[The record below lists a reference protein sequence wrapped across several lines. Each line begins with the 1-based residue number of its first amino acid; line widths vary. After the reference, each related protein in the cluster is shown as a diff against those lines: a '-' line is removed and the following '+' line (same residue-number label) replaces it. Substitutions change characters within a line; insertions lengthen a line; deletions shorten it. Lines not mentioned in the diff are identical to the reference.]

1 MRKLLLVALG
11 VLALPTLALAQTQ
24 DCPSCVLGIFDG
36 PNINNTTNCGT
47 IGVGTPKDVY
57 VGIRLSG
64 TETGVTG
71 LEFSIAGMDGL
82 LLIGT
87 EALTPAALTLGSP
100 PAPADTSATSIG
112 TGGLN
117 MAWAT
122 CLSGSQQ
129 LIKLSLLSFGP
140 QADKVLK
147 VMHKFPPS
155 NLNFNLKPVFSRC
168 DGPTFTTVRIS
179 GGCYVLNPSEPGGV
193 PGCACYST
201 PVEAK
206 TWGAMKRLYQN

>member
-11 VLALPTLALAQTQ
+11 VLALPTLAMAQTQ
-24 DCPSCVLGIFDG
+24 DCADCVLGIFDG
-36 PNINNTTNCGT
+36 PDINATTNCGT
-47 IGVGTPKDVY
+47 IGVGAPKDVY
-57 VGIRLSG
+57 LGVRLSG
-64 TETGVTG
+64 AETGVSG
-71 LEFSIAGMDGL
+71 IEFSIAGMEGL

-87 EALTPAALTLGSP
+87 EALTPASVTLGSP
-100 PAPADTSATSIG
+100 PAPADTSATSTG
-112 TGGLN
+112 TGGMN
-117 MAWAT
+117 VAWAT

-155 NLNFNLKPVFSRC
+155 NLNYNLHAVLTRC
-168 DGPTFTTVRIS
+168 DPPNFTAVRVS
-179 GGCYVLNPSEPGGV
+179 TGCFTLNPSDPAGP
-193 PGCACYST
+193 PGCRCFST